1 MPDGILY
8 CLYSNLGNGGA
19 GGGGGRGNFFPPCWF
34 SLNNSETI
42 KVVTLTF
49 CWIHSIR
56 DIRAKFSI
64 PSSPK
69 SPDTG
74 KN

>member
-1 MPDGILY
+1 MEYFIAFILIWV
-8 CLYSNLGNGGA
+8 LGVQ
-19 GGGGGRGNFFPPCWF
+19 GGGRGNFTPPCWF

-42 KVVTLTF
+42 KVATLTF